1 MSGTQFIEAFSTDPF
16 VREIHRKALGYL
28 NDPSLNR
35 NEREVQIR
43 RLQALLLD
51 HQMKK
56 SAKASKLADT
66 IAGRE
71 QDSRLARNKG
81 VAAASQV
88 IARRREFAAVFRGQ

>member
-56 SAKASKLADT
+56 SAKAGKLADKT
-66 IAGRE
+66 AARE
-71 QDSRLARNKG
+71 QASRLTGNRS
-81 VAAASQV
+81 VAAASQ
-88 IARRREFAAVFRGQ
+88 ITARRRDFAAVIRGQ